1 MPKNHRR
8 LPHLYPENTPLFI
21 TWHLPG
27 SLPETLYPPPGK
39 PNAGKAFVW
48 MDRYLDTKRTGP
60 RYLQNP
66 AIATLVAEAIQR
78 GDTPLGHYKLHAYA
92 VMPNHVH
99 LLVTP
104 KIAPS
109 RLLQSLK
116 GFTAREANKLLMRSG
131 PFWQHESY
139 DHYARNAEQFHR
151 IKAYIEQNPVK
162 AGLCNQPEQY
172 KWSSASSASS
182 QLAASSQS
190 STQTPGPNTTQ
201 TPSPNSTQ
209 TPSPTSTQTKPKP
222 PARAKSPAPEP
233 TQNQPSQGSALQ
245 AKSSRHN
252 H

>member
-1 MPKNHRR
+1 
-8 LPHLYPENTPLFI
+8 
-21 TWHLPG
+21 
-27 SLPETLYPPPGK
+27 
-39 PNAGKAFVW
+39 

-190 STQTPGPNTTQ
+190 STPSVEPKLDANPRPQHDANPQPQLNPNPKPNFNPNQAKTTSQSEVPGPGAN
-201 TPSPNSTQ
+201 
-209 TPSPTSTQTKPKP
+209 PKP
-222 PARAKSPAPEP
+222 AEPRLGPAS
-233 TQNQPSQGSALQ
+233 
-245 AKSSRHN
+245 
-252 H
+252 